1 MYAKLTNSRKTGDQL
16 VLHIRGILI
25 DCKSPNHRF
34 FLLERGNGMHKCL
47 EGSVQDKG
55 GGGRQLVGMS
65 PFPPPNPHQNFT
77 YEYTIVYIFCKAL
90 PEMLR

>member
-1 MYAKLTNSRKTGDQL
+1 MGCTN
-16 VLHIRGILI
+16 VLKVLFRIR
-25 DCKSPNHRF
+25 
-34 FLLERGNGMHKCL
+34 
-47 EGSVQDKG
+47 

-65 PFPPPNPHQNFT
+65 PFTPPNPHQNFT